1 MTENRVRTRMKVL
14 AGLVVFMFA
23 ALMTRLWFLQVLATD
38 QFVKEANQNQVRLV
52 PIEPLRGQI
61 LDRRGHVVVGNR
73 ASTVVTID
81 RREAGD
87 QIDAV
92 LYRLSELLKVPVED
106 MVDRLDSVKYLPYQ
120 PVPVVEDVSKED
132 VFYIME
138 HKDLFRGV
146 GYLVDSVRDYQQG
159 DLAAHI
165 LGSVGE
171 ISAAQLEDP
180 AFKGYR
186 PGQIVGKGG
195 MEAVYEKWLHGTPG
209 KRGIQVNAQGRV
221 LDRDFGSSPATPGG
235 DLVLTIDDKV
245 QKLTEQ
251 SLELG
256 IKLARQ
262 TQDENG
268 SYFKATGGA
277 AIVMDPRNGQ
287 ILALA
292 SNPTFDPSIFL
303 GGLSKKEF
311 ARLTAPKN
319 GYPLLDRAIAGVY
332 PAGSTFKPFIAAAAL
347 KEGFASPNNYYDCP
361 KDYEV
366 PTDPTHRKFHNW
378 EAVDHG
384 PISLSEA
391 LVISCDTVFYQFG
404 YNFWRRYWFDSGKKN
419 ELLQR
424 DLFQMGFG
432 GKTGVDL
439 PGEQPGRI
447 PTEPFLRATYKR
459 YPKVF
464 GRYYGWLPGDS
475 VNLSIGQGF
484 LLVTPL
490 QMAMAYSAIANGGKL
505 YEPHL
510 GWRIQTPDG
519 RVVQEIE
526 PKVVGKLPINKR
538 LAAYLR
544 DALTGVPQRG
554 TAEGAFAGFPLT
566 TISVAGK
573 TGTAEIPPNKQPYSW
588 FAAMAPGPRPKYV
601 VIAMVEQA
609 GHGAT
614 TAAPVVRRIIEGLFG
629 IKSTKLIA
637 GATVD

>member
-1 MTENRVRTRMKVL
+1 
-14 AGLVVFMFA
+14 
-23 ALMTRLWFLQVLATD
+23 
-38 QFVKEANQNQVRLV
+38 
-52 PIEPLRGQI
+52 
-61 LDRRGHVVVGNR
+61 
-73 ASTVVTID
+73 
-81 RREAGD
+81 
-87 QIDAV
+87 
-92 LYRLSELLKVPVED
+92 
-106 MVDRLDSVKYLPYQ
+106 MVDRLESVKFLPYQ
-120 PVPVVEDVSKED
+120 PIPVVEDVSKEA

-138 HKDLFRGV
+138 HKELFPGV

-159 DLAAHI
+159 NLAAHI

-171 ISAAQLEDP
+171 ISAEQLKDP
-180 AFKGYR
+180 AFRGYR
-186 PGQIVGKGG
+186 PGQFVGKGG
-195 MEAVYEKWLHGTPG
+195 VEATYEKWLHGTPG

-221 LDRDFGSSPATPGG
+221 LDRDFGSTAASPG
-235 DLVLTIDDKV
+235 DNLILTLDDKV
-245 QKLTEQ
+245 QKLAEQ

-268 SYFKATGGA
+268 NYFKATGGA
-277 AIVMDPRNGQ
+277 AVVMDPRNGQ

-303 GGLSKKEF
+303 GGLSKREF
-311 ARLTAPKN
+311 SRLTSARN

-332 PAGSTFKPFIAAAAL
+332 PAGSTFKPFVAAAAL
-347 KEGFASPNNYYDCP
+347 KEGYASPNGYYNCP
-361 KDYEV
+361 ADYEV

-378 EAVDHG
+378 EAVNRG
-384 PISLSEA
+384 PISLTEA

-404 YNFWRRYWFDSGKKN
+404 YDFWRKYWFDSGKKN
-419 ELLQR
+419 ELFQR

-432 GKTGVDL
+432 EKTGIDL

-484 LLVTPL
+484 LLVTPV

-510 GWRIQTPDG
+510 GWKIQAADG
-519 RVVQEIE
+519 RVVERIK
-526 PKVVGKLPINKR
+526 PKVVGKLPINRR
-538 LAAYLR
+538 LTAYLR
-544 DALTGVPQRG
+544 DALMGVPQQG
-554 TAEGAFAGFPLT
+554 TAQGAFAGFPLT
-566 TISVAGK
+566 TIPVAGK

-588 FAAMAPGPRPKYV
+588 FAAMAPGQHPKYV
-601 VIAMVEQA
+601 VVAMVEQA

-629 IKSTKLIA
+629 IKSTKLVA
-637 GATVD
+637 GARVD